1 MTQETPTADDQVARI
16 FAWRRG
22 FNAMHLIDIG
32 VRLGLFEAIA
42 AEPGIASTALAERL
56 SLHAPY
62 VETWCVTAYSFA
74 LLETDGEERK
84 WRLGPHMDQILAKPG
99 HPRYLG
105 DFVRLGTDHATEDHR
120 FCLEA
125 FRDGATVPFQGRSEA
140 FGEAVAGATT
150 GLQVLSARKLL
161 PELDGLKER
170 LDAGGSVLEVG
181 CGMGRHLLQITKAFP
196 EAKCVG
202 VDIDPVGMKTAR
214 EAIAKAGLEDRVTL
228 IEGDVASAVAEGSVD
243 AVVMVE
249 VLHEI
254 GQSIRQSVID
264 ACHRA
269 LKPGG
274 WLLIIDETYPT
285 SLAESREKD
294 FLFPV
299 QTGFEELTWGNIVP
313 TREEQE
319 SLLASAGF
327 DGDIQRSIIGEGFTV
342 LAARK

>member
-1 MTQETPTADDQVARI
+1 
-16 FAWRRG
+16 
-22 FNAMHLIDIG
+22 
-32 VRLGLFEAIA
+32 
-42 AEPGIASTALAERL
+42 
-56 SLHAPY
+56 
-62 VETWCVTAYSFA
+62 
-74 LLETDGEERK
+74 
-84 WRLGPHMDQILAKPG
+84 
-99 HPRYLG
+99 
-105 DFVRLGTDHATEDHR
+105 
-120 FCLEA
+120 
-125 FRDGATVPFQGRSEA
+125 
-140 FGEAVAGATT
+140 
-150 GLQVLSARKLL
+150 
-161 PELDGLKER
+161 
-170 LDAGGSVLEVG
+170 
-181 CGMGRHLLQITKAFP
+181 
-196 EAKCVG
+196 G